1 MRPFLL
7 ILSTCLVAACG
18 EAARVVKQTIA
29 LQAAFFR
36 QIDQRSPTP
45 AIRDQLRGLAR
56 SGAGDSVQL
65 LVSQGLVRLTDSML
79 IRRLQLMS
87 VMLDKTDEA
96 ICSAMSRGT
105 PGNGQMTL
113 AMAKLEGQDLEDWAA
128 LIVEAQIAT
137 LERRPARAVTPEAL
151 AQSVQATIASLPD
164 SDAARLTNIFARF
177 QTASNAEACWAGR
190 ALFAQGAALPE
201 PTRSHL
207 ALGLVQP

>member
-1 MRPFLL
+1 M
-7 ILSTCLVAACG
+7 
-18 EAARVVKQTIA
+18 VKQTLA
-29 LQAAFFR
+29 LQSAFFR
-36 QIDQRSPTP
+36 QIDKRSPTP
-45 AIRDQLRGLAR
+45 AMRDQLRNLAR

-87 VMLDKTDEA
+87 LMLQRTDES
-96 ICSAMSRGT
+96 ICAALSRGT

-113 AMAKLEGQDLEDWAA
+113 AMARLEGQDLEDWAA
-128 LIVEAQIAT
+128 LLIEAQIAT
-137 LERRPARAVTPEAL
+137 LEQRPPRAVTPEVL

-164 SDAARLTNIFARF
+164 SEAVRLRTIFARF
-177 QTASNAEACWAGR
+177 QTASDAEACWAGR

-207 ALGLVQP
+207 AVGLVQP